1 MRGVYLSI
9 IGVVMRLPVLAVL
22 LVFPAVAA
30 DIGGFSPSSANAQDL
45 YSGWLKMYDLK
56 FDDSHRIFQAW
67 MQSHPAD
74 PLGPASDAAA
84 YLFSELARLGA
95 LESEL
100 FTDNSAFLNR
110 GKLQPDPQVKA
121 RFEAAVATTDRV
133 ADSAL
138 HSNASDT
145 NALFAKSMSL
155 GLRADS
161 ASLLDRRDLAALKF
175 MKDSRAY
182 EEKVIMID
190 PQAYDAYLGSGVEN
204 YLLSLKAA
212 PVRFLLKITGSLV
225 DREQGIKQATL
236 TAQHGHYLEPFAK
249 LLLAV
254 AALRDNNRNAARALL
269 TELHNRF
276 PDNPLYVRELGRLN

>member
-1 MRGVYLSI
+1 
-9 IGVVMRLPVLAVL
+9 MRLPVLAL
-22 LVFPAVAA
+22 LLAVPAFAA
-30 DIGGFSPSSANAQDL
+30 DIGGFSPSATQAQDL
-45 YSGWLKMYDLK
+45 YTGWLKMYDLK
-56 FDDSHRIFQAW
+56 FDESHRIFQSW

-74 PLGPASDAAA
+74 PLGPASDATA

-100 FTDNSAFLNR
+100 FTDNSAFLSR

-121 RFEAAVATTDRV
+121 RFDNEVATTDRV

-138 HSNASDT
+138 HSNGSDT
-145 NALFAKSMSL
+145 NALFAKSMNL

-161 ASLLDRRDLAALKF
+161 ASLLDRRDLAALRF
-175 MKDSRAY
+175 MKDSRTY
-182 EEKVIMID
+182 EEKVIKID
-190 PQAYDAYLGSGVEN
+190 PKDYDAYLGSGIEN

-225 DREQGIKQATL
+225 DRDQGIKQATL

-254 AALRDNNRNAARALL
+254 AALRDNNRNGARALL
-269 TELHNRF
+269 TDLHNRF
-276 PDNPLYVRELGRLN
+276 PDNPLYVRELGRLDGHSN